1 MHQLSLSYYQFPYS
15 IFGDLGDFALH
26 IGQASSN
33 SQVLMLEGLFE
44 IDLDMGWTDANRRT
58 GSHTDGLVD
67 SPDIKVFSDSKTRDG
82 LNKRLSPS
90 RLEIAPFFRRVDVV
104 VISRSIRL

>member
-1 MHQLSLSYYQFPYS
+1 
-15 IFGDLGDFALH
+15 
-26 IGQASSN
+26 
-33 SQVLMLEGLFE
+33 MLEALFE
-44 IDLDMGWTDANRRT
+44 IDLKIGLKRTSMGFNK
-58 GSHTDGLVD
+58 G

-90 RLEIAPFFRRVDVV
+90 RFEIAPFFSRADVV